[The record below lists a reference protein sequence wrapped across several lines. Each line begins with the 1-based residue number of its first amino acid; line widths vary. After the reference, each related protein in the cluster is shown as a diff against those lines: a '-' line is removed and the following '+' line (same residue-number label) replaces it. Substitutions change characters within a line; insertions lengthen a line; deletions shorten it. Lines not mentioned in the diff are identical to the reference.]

1 MDWIKRN
8 LLFVI
13 GAVVSLVLMGLAG
26 YYAWAGYAENGE
38 QNEKLRTIYEESKR
52 LAEKKPHPGDKKTDN
67 IGAAR
72 EQRKELQA
80 LMNRMSQHLRPIPG
94 IPEGGTNVTSREYAE
109 ALRATIN
116 WLQRDATNNS
126 VFLPVVPGGYA
137 YSFGVQRQL
146 IKFAPGSLEPL
157 SIQLGEVRAIC
168 AILHSAKINAL
179 DGIRRSRV
187 SADDNSGA
195 ATDYLELQSVTNDL
209 AVLTP
214 YEVSFRC
221 YTPEL
226 AEVLE
231 GMAATPYGLMVK
243 SINVE
248 PAPSTTITVPGIES
262 AYAPQ
267 PVYYQPAPLAS
278 PGLDRDRYGL
288 GAAAA
293 ARYGGRGR
301 GEGSEYRSPAAQPL
315 PVAAA
320 APVARPGLKTI
331 LDERQLR
338 VTMMIQAVKI
348 TAPSVAAT
356 NPR

>member
-13 GAVVSLVLMGLAG
+13 GGVVSLVLMTLAG
-26 YYAWAGYAENGE
+26 YYAWTGYAENGE
-38 QNEKLRTIYEESKR
+38 QNEKLKTIYEESKR

-67 IGAAR
+67 IAAAR
-72 EQRKELQA
+72 EQRKELQV
-80 LMNRMSQHLRPIPG
+80 LMNRMSQHLRAIPG

-146 IKFAPGSLEPL
+146 IKFAPGSLAPL
-157 SIQLGEVRAIC
+157 AEQLGEVRAIC
-168 AILHSAKINAL
+168 AILHGAKINAL

-195 ATDYLELQSVTNDL
+195 ATDYLEQSSVTNEL

-214 YEVSFRC
+214 YEVTFRC

-231 GMAATPYGLMVK
+231 GMAGTPYGLVVK

-248 PAPSTTITVPGIES
+248 PATVTTQSGTGLDT

-267 PVYYQPAPLAS
+267 PAYYQPVPQYAQ
-278 PGLDRDRYGL
+278 GVEGRYDSA
-288 GAAAA
+288 AAAA

-301 GEGSEYRSPAAQPL
+301 SEIRGPSPVAQPL
-315 PVAAA
+315 PIAVA

-338 VTMMIQAVKI
+338 VTMMVQVVKI
-348 TAPSVAAT
+348 IAQNTAA
-356 NPR
+356 NHPR